1 MSKTWLRALLVGP
14 LLLLL
19 GLGLVGTVRY
29 FDWLDQRRLAGVCII
44 GLAFGALALL
54 GIWLQLG
61 DEFGPDDPPGAMVRR
76 FLVFVAW
83 MGLFIPTFL
92 GGIWLL
98 LLAVTGLL
106 SPFLPDWIVGTVFV
120 IAFTWY
126 IAGVLKVLG
135 WLADREIIG
144 STPRRGNET
153 E

>member
-1 MSKTWLRALLVGP
+1 VSKTWLRALLVGP

-44 GLAFGALALL
+44 GLVFAVLALL

-61 DEFGPDDPPGAMVRR
+61 DEFGADDPPRAMIRR
-76 FLVFVAW
+76 YLTSLAW

-98 LLAVTGLL
+98 LRLVAGLL

-126 IAGVLKVLG
+126 VAGVLKVLE
-135 WLADREIIG
+135 WLVDRDLIG
-144 STPRRGNET
+144 STPRRGNEPD
-153 E
+153 

>member
-1 MSKTWLRALLVGP
+1 VSKTWLRALLIGP

-44 GLAFGALALL
+44 GLVFAALALL

-61 DEFGPDDPPGAMVRR
+61 DEFGADDPPRAMIRQY
-76 FLVFVAW
+76 FTSLAW

-98 LLAVTGLL
+98 LRLVAGLL
-106 SPFLPDWIVGTVFV
+106 SPFVSDWIVGTVFV

-126 IAGVLKVLG
+126 IAGVIKVLE
-135 WLADREIIG
+135 WLADRDLIG
-144 STPRRGNET
+144 SAPRRGSDPD
-153 E
+153 